1 MNIESKIYDL
11 NNSFLSQDEKVQV
24 ESWFQLPG
32 NIMEYVF
39 WTMSILSIFY
49 PISLFYIFGISIIF
63 NIVVGLVNWHFYN
76 RKLVTTLG
84 LSIFHPYVETV
95 VGIVVAIFLFIK
107 GSLLLAGL
115 SIFVG
120 IFGFLFLELHIL
132 LYSILARRYKI
143 HPKYVF
149 AEKYLSHKFSSEE
162 SNYKK

>member
-120 IFGFLFLELHIL
+120 IFGFLFLAAAHTFIFHF
-132 LYSILARRYKI
+132 SPKI
-143 HPKYVF
+143 
-149 AEKYLSHKFSSEE
+149 
-162 SNYKK
+162 